1 MDKGFIEPAFTNNN
15 AWWQYRNYLKKTYF
29 TDKETHQIPLRSPET
44 HLLDDDWERLV
55 LYWSGT
61 KNVDPIETPMA
72 QQNADRILGKSALLS
87 NGKGSNGDK
96 VQDSDTSLLVSNK
109 ADKTAKEDYLEDS
122 ETTPKSCLGL
132 VFELLATTACTS
144 YSNSLSE
151 SVWFLESQLQ
161 VERHR
166 SAVLRQEAEGLRK
179 SLEHSDA
186 YFLVQQQALEDF
198 SAKQDKANKLAKL
211 IASMVD
217 TQDNVS

>member
-1 MDKGFIEPAFTNNN
+1 MENSTA
-15 AWWQYRNYLKKTYF
+15 
-29 TDKETHQIPLRSPET
+29 
-44 HLLDDDWERLV
+44 
-55 LYWSGT
+55 
-61 KNVDPIETPMA
+61 
-72 QQNADRILGKSALLS
+72 LS
-87 NGKGSNGDK
+87 NGKGSNADK

-132 VFELLATTACTS
+132 VFELLATTTS

-151 SVWFLESQLQ
+151 SIRFLESQLQ
-161 VERHR
+161 AARHR

-198 SAKQDKANKLAKL
+198 SAKQDKANQLAKL

>member
-1 MDKGFIEPAFTNNN
+1 M
-15 AWWQYRNYLKKTYF
+15 
-29 TDKETHQIPLRSPET
+29 
-44 HLLDDDWERLV
+44 
-55 LYWSGT
+55 
-61 KNVDPIETPMA
+61 
-72 QQNADRILGKSALLS
+72 
-87 NGKGSNGDK
+87 
-96 VQDSDTSLLVSNK
+96 LVSNK

-151 SVWFLESQLQ
+151 SVRFLESQLQ
-161 VERHR
+161 AERHR
-166 SAVLRQEAEGLRK
+166 LVLLRQEAEGLRK

-198 SAKQDKANKLAKL
+198 STKQDTTNKLATL

>member
-1 MDKGFIEPAFTNNN
+1 M
-15 AWWQYRNYLKKTYF
+15 
-29 TDKETHQIPLRSPET
+29 
-44 HLLDDDWERLV
+44 
-55 LYWSGT
+55 
-61 KNVDPIETPMA
+61 
-72 QQNADRILGKSALLS
+72 GKSALLS
-87 NGKGSNGDK
+87 NGKGSNADK

-151 SVWFLESQLQ
+151 SVRFLESQLQ
-161 VERHR
+161 AERHR
-166 SAVLRQEAEGLRK
+166 SVVLRQAEGLRK

-198 SAKQDKANKLAKL
+198 STKQDKANKLAKL